1 MSWPHSGAWSDLPSL
16 PTPRNHVSGFVFG
29 ANVCAAG
36 GRSPATTRVDCF
48 NFESSAWVRLP
59 DLPRPTSGA
68 GAVALDDGSAV
79 ILGGQ
84 DAGETTIND
93 QFARLPNTDGWSSAG
108 AMLVPRHGFELAMFQ
123 GRAWACGGGSQP
135 GLHPVATCTS
145 VL

>member
-1 MSWPHSGAWSDLPSL
+1 V
-16 PTPRNHVSGFVFG
+16 T
-29 ANVCAAG
+29 
-36 GRSPATTRVDCF
+36 
-48 NFESSAWVRLP
+48 
-59 DLPRPTSGA
+59 
-68 GAVALDDGSAV
+68 LDDGSAV

-145 VL
+145 IL